1 MGELLWASAG
11 GNVRHTVSGHSHPR
25 ESLDGTL
32 WEKQTHFQESPFSG
46 LVPFP
51 PVLDAVSGDSLLRE
65 SEAVPSQPKPERA
78 DGLASWEHSG
88 IFLQEFHRPRDSSR
102 KTRTGNRT
110 RGSGQQSVPRGRRAG
125 VGLEGTVAS
134 LANKSVRS
142 SPPCCTRSL
151 FLTKTSPGSA
161 GRWDLGA
168 SLKCFRKGSEQTP
181 NDRPLTALPKVV
193 SCSLHIVFYAASSP
207 WDGFCLLPC

>member
-1 MGELLWASAG
+1 MWRAVFGGLSAPGKRGSPKPAQAGASRWPGILGAF
-11 GNVRHTVSGHSHPR
+11 RHIPSKIP
-25 ESLDGTL
+25 
-32 WEKQTHFQESPFSG
+32 QTKGQFQEN
-46 LVPFP
+46 
-51 PVLDAVSGDSLLRE
+51 
-65 SEAVPSQPKPERA
+65 
-78 DGLASWEHSG
+78 
-88 IFLQEFHRPRDSSR
+88 
-102 KTRTGNRT
+102 TTGNQT

-151 FLTKTSPGSA
+151 FLAKTSPGSA

-193 SCSLHIVFYAASSP
+193 SCSLHIVFYASSSP